1 MTRIVF
7 VIGIALAVA
16 GCGDE
21 ASGGGGTDGSAVVGD
36 MQQGDGAVAVAVD
49 MAMQPADGGIPI
61 HDGSVLCF
69 VRTCQG
75 KTYQCGDCID
85 NDNDGRVDDED
96 PDCLGACQNNEAG
109 YFGKIPGQNNAPC
122 KADCYFDQ
130 DTGGGILCVSQ
141 FTLYGDCRK
150 GRRPSFD
157 RAATPG
163 VAEPLYESFLAA
175 LRAFGVHV
183 ETGQF
188 QAKMEVE
195 LVNDGPVTL
204 LLDSEKAL

>member
-1 MTRIVF
+1 MRAVVQRVSRAEVRVEGKAVGRIGPGLV
-7 VIGIALAVA
+7 VLVAVGAGDSPEAGRALADKIVHLRIFDNDA
-16 GCGDE
+16 GRMDRSVLE
-21 ASGGGGTDGSAVVGD
+21 TSGG
-36 MQQGDGAVAVAVD
+36 
-49 MAMQPADGGIPI
+49 
-61 HDGSVLCF
+61 VLC
-69 VRTCQG
+69 
-75 KTYQCGDCID
+75 I
-85 NDNDGRVDDED
+85 
-96 PDCLGACQNNEAG
+96 
-109 YFGKIPGQNNAPC
+109 
-122 KADCYFDQ
+122 
-130 DTGGGILCVSQ
+130 SQ